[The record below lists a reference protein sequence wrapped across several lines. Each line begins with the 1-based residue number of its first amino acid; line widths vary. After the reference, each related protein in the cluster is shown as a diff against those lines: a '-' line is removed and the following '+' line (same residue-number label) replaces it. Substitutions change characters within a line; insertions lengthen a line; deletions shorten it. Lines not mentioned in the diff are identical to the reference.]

1 MKLFEKTK
9 VYLNASAATNI
20 LRIAN
25 FILYKIEGEMRSQL
39 WEVVVNCCKI
49 IEIDFLYISMHFW
62 LSVISSVVFFIKDK

>member
-9 VYLNASAATNI
+9 VYLNGSAATNI

-25 FILYKIEGEMRSQL
+25 YIMGKNEGKMKSQL

-49 IEIDFLYISMHFW
+49 IEIDFVYISMNFW
-62 LSVISSVVFFIKDK
+62 LRVISSVAFFIKDK